1 MANRATLVIFVS
13 YTNSFTIAL
22 WNDFQIDD
30 NLQDNSKEKWSFFL
44 NFLGNASSL
53 CLPSLLQNI
62 IIIQIIVQSS

>member
-53 CLPSLLQNI
+53 CSYLLQNI
-62 IIIQIIVQSS
+62 IIIQIIVQSP